1 MSENLEIRI
10 KQLEERM
17 SLLERKL
24 TGSVINPDVIAV
36 TEVKSIDK
44 RVSIK
49 EFLYENEPKNDV
61 QRTLLIGYFLEHL
74 KGYSSFN
81 KNDIEDQYR
90 AAKVPVP
97 KNINDKVN
105 MCIKNR
111 FMMESDGLKDGMKSW
126 VLTMTGEKTVQD
138 KKFNQ

>member
-1 MSENLEIRI
+1 MSENLEVKI
-10 KQLEERM
+10 KQLEERV
-17 SLLERKL
+17 SILEHRL
-24 TGSVINPDVIAV
+24 AGGSVNTSLGAV
-36 TEVKSIDK
+36 TDVKSVDK

-81 KNDIEDQYR
+81 KSDIEDQYR

-111 FMMESDGLKDGMKSW
+111 FMMENDELKDGMKSW